1 MIEKIKYYQE
11 DNLRMS
17 NEVVT
22 LSNKL
27 ENTKQQL
34 KQFEDN
40 KAKLMYQMQNLNNII
55 SENNIIDSPF
65 GTSTQKNEYK
75 PETDEKTSDDKKQIV
90 QNKLENL
97 KQRIRSAENL
107 NAPLI
112 KKENKNGAGF
122 GFKISTEII
131 AALVVGVGIG
141 LIVDKYLG
149 TKPFGLIIFFIF
161 GAIAGFL
168 NVYRVMRRIEKQ

>member
-1 MIEKIKYYQE
+1 MIDDNKLNELKDRIEKAKTA
-11 DNLRMS
+11 NTT
-17 NEVVT
+17 NPKK
-22 LSNKL
+22 NK
-27 ENTKQQL
+27 Q
-34 KQFEDN
+34 
-40 KAKLMYQMQNLNNII
+40 
-55 SENNIIDSPF
+55 S
-65 GTSTQKNEYK
+65 
-75 PETDEKTSDDKKQIV
+75 
-90 QNKLENL
+90 
-97 KQRIRSAENL
+97 
-107 NAPLI
+107 
-112 KKENKNGAGF
+112 GAGF

>member
-1 MIEKIKYYQE
+1 MTDSEKLEELKERIE
-11 DNLRMS
+11 NA
-17 NEVVT
+17 NT
-22 LSNKL
+22 SNKP
-27 ENTKQQL
+27 
-34 KQFEDN
+34 
-40 KAKLMYQMQNLNNII
+40 
-55 SENNIIDSPF
+55 S
-65 GTSTQKNEYK
+65 
-75 PETDEKTSDDKKQIV
+75 
-90 QNKLENL
+90 
-97 KQRIRSAENL
+97 
-107 NAPLI
+107 I
-112 KKENKNGAGF
+112 KKNNSSGAGF

>member
-1 MIEKIKYYQE
+1 MV
-11 DNLRMS
+11 DDDRL
-17 NEVVT
+17 
-22 LSNKL
+22 
-27 ENTKQQL
+27 QQL
-34 KQFEDN
+34 KER
-40 KAKLMYQMQNLNNII
+40 
-55 SENNIIDSPF
+55 IDTAETTNSPPPK
-65 GTSTQKNEYK
+65 Q
-75 PETDEKTSDDKKQIV
+75 KKQ
-90 QNKLENL
+90 
-97 KQRIRSAENL
+97 S
-107 NAPLI
+107 
-112 KKENKNGAGF
+112 GAGF

>member
-1 MIEKIKYYQE
+1 MVDE
-11 DNLRMS
+11 D
-17 NEVVT
+17 
-22 LSNKL
+22 KL
-27 ENTKQQL
+27 K
-34 KQFEDN
+34 
-40 KAKLMYQMQNLNNII
+40 
-55 SENNIIDSPF
+55 
-65 GTSTQKNEYK
+65 
-75 PETDEKTSDDKKQIV
+75 
-90 QNKLENL
+90 NL
-97 KQRIRSAENL
+97 KERIETAKSIN
-107 NAPLI
+107 NPI
-112 KKENKNGAGF
+112 STKKKESGAGF